1 MNADSCT
8 ITGDVNPNAVTDGS
22 ASQDFVIAYTITDG
36 TLSDTGTY
44 TLTVNAVLGAVTV
57 ALDAD
62 IADDD
67 VVNIAE
73 KAAGFA
79 ISGTVEAGAMVNVT
93 LGGSSTA
100 RPATVND
107 TTWMV
112 AIQADDSE
120 ITGTSVAVTAMA
132 ILAGRDD
139 GTETRT
145 ITVDLTPPTATY
157 TAPGTLTVGTAITTI
172 TPGGASPDVAGY
184 AVQGGTPLPP
194 GLTLTPDSGVIS
206 GTPTT
211 ANTATAAVTIGLTDT
226 AGNPAEVMIPFPAVD
241 MGSQTL
247 TGFAYSAP
255 TAVVNLAAPTVTA
268 PTGAVAGSSLSYA
281 SGDTNICTVES
292 STGALTLVAAGA
304 CAITVTASATSDYLV
319 ATDTFTITVTPVIPI
334 ATLAGTL
341 TEAGLFAATAPT
353 VTVTLANTEY
363 VDGST
368 LALSHF
374 TVTDTVAGSV
384 SVSDF
389 TRDSSTVAT
398 LTLAYSGE
406 DITTAG
412 TLSVTLA
419 AAGHTVADDL
429 MTDTIPITAS
439 TGVNICGRTTEVRD
453 AIVTGTATEC
463 TSITG
468 LATIMSLNL
477 NNQGIATLQSGDFAG
492 LTGLMTLDLRRNT
505 LTTLPDNIFA
515 GLTALMMLKLDNNQI
530 NTLQANIFAGLT
542 ELTTVTL
549 ATNQLAALPADIFA
563 GLSKLTN
570 LSLFTNLLTALRADV
585 FNGLD
590 VLRVLSLSEN
600 SFDPGGLP
608 AGVFDEV
615 LNTLG
620 PLETQFVVDTRARD
634 AHFVCSRADFAAIV
648 AVTTGVDDCI
658 RISSAQLTA
667 ALADATLT
675 TLIILAGTDTLTL
688 TPPFASDMEAYAV
701 SAPNSVENVVV
712 EVAANFLGVTEVTVN
727 GVALSGSA
735 AQSGL
740 IPLTAGMSMAIPVVV
755 TAADGSTTM
764 TYTVTATR
772 AAPAGVPTV
781 SGTYTASINEGAA
794 PATALSSVITD
805 AGQDPATVAYRLEA
819 GATLPAGLTLNA
831 DGSFSGTASFEA
843 TTPVNSPQAFTFQ
856 WTYTDGT
863 NTTTPETATITVT
876 DVNRAPTFSA
886 INVRLMETSELP
898 CLCDFVMDPSEVPA
912 DSSIRYSVTSGLP
925 ATLVNSLNENAG
937 SFDPATFPQST
948 ATIAAPETVVI
959 FQWTYTDANGSFPQT
974 GTFTVQ
980 NLNRDPVIGALPDV
994 TARTVLANQP
1004 LSLMLTGSDPD
1015 TAIPDPATGD
1025 PAPTWSITPTSLGA
1039 TIDTD
1044 TGVFSWTPTDAHI
1057 GTQDFT
1063 VTLTDTARS
1072 VTVTLQI
1079 IVNAPPPSTATLAA
1093 PTALTGAT
1101 LTTATVTVTLENTT
1115 YADASSLGPD
1125 DFRLTDTIA
1134 GTVSVSV
1141 GGVTRTGNTVAT
1153 LALAHSGE
1161 AIPDSGTLSV
1171 TVLASAH
1178 AGTGDLPAGSVP
1190 ITVTNT
1196 VPDFGSETVTAQTY
1210 TVGTSIGTV
1219 TLPPAPGGNG
1229 ASAYALAPTLPSG
1242 LTFTAADRTISGT
1255 PGTAQVAT
1263 TYTYTASDSDT
1274 ITIADTAALT
1284 FTITINA
1291 VPSATLAAPTAL
1303 TGATLTT
1310 ATVTVTLENTTYADA
1325 SSLGPDDFRLTDTI
1339 AGTVSVSVGGVTRS
1353 GNTVATL
1360 ALAHSGEAILDS
1372 GTLSVTV
1379 LASAHAG
1386 TGDLPA
1392 GSVPITVT
1400 NTVPGFGSETVTAQ
1414 TYTVGTSIGT
1424 VTLPPA
1430 PGGNGASAYALAP
1443 TLPSGLTF
1451 TAADRT
1457 ISGTPG
1463 TAQVATT
1470 YTYTASDSDTIAIAD
1485 TAALTFTIT
1494 INAVSSATLAAP
1506 TALTGATLTTAT
1518 VTVTLENTTYADASS
1533 LGPDDFRLTDTIAGT
1548 VSVSVGG
1555 VTRSGDTVATLALA
1569 HSGEAIPDSGTLS
1582 VTVLAS
1588 AHAGTGDLPAGS
1600 VPITVT
1606 NTVPDFG
1613 SETVTAQTYTVGTSI
1628 GTVTLPP
1635 APGGNG
1641 ASAYALAPTLPSGL
1655 TFTAADRTI
1664 SGTPGTAQVATTYTY
1679 TASDSDTITTA
1690 DTAALTFTI
1699 TINAVPSATLAAP
1712 TALTGATLTT
1722 AMVTVTLENTT
1733 YADASSLGPDDFR
1746 LSDTIAGTVSVS
1758 VGGVTRSG
1766 NTVATLALAHSGEA
1780 ILDSGTLSVTVL
1792 ASAHAGTGDLPAG
1805 SVPITVTNTV
1815 PDFGSETVTAQT
1827 YTVGTSI
1834 GTVTLPPAPGGN
1846 GASAYALA
1854 PTLPS
1859 GLTFTAAD
1867 RTISGTP
1874 GTAQVATTYTY
1885 TASDSDTIAIA
1896 DTAALTFTI
1905 TINAV
1910 SSATLAA
1917 PTALTGATLTT
1928 ATVTVTLENTTYADA
1943 SSLGP
1948 DDFRLTD
1955 TIAGTVSVSVGGV
1968 TRSGDT
1974 VATLALAHS
1983 GEAIPDSGTLSVTV
1997 LASAHAGTGDLPAG
2011 SVPITVTN
2019 TVPDFGSETVTAQTY
2034 TVGTSIGTVT
2044 LPPAPGGNGAA
2055 AYALAPTLPTG
2066 LTFTVADRTITGTPA
2081 AGTAQAATAYTYT
2094 ASDSDTNTATTDA
2107 DVLTFTIQIADPSTS
2122 TVTVTLD
2129 ADIAGN
2135 DIVNIAEKAAGFAI
2149 SGAVEAGAMVNVTL
2163 GSSSTARPATVT
2175 DTTWTVTI
2183 PADDSEI
2190 TGASV
2195 AVTATAML
2203 AGRDDGTATRTLTV
2217 DLTAPTATYVA
2228 PATLTVGTAI
2238 TTITPGTPSADIT
2251 TYAVQSG
2258 TLPPGL
2264 TLDGTGGG
2272 ISGTPTTETA
2282 AMAVVTIRLTDTND
2296 NPADVS
2302 LTFPAVALG
2311 SQTLTG
2317 FAYSAATATVGQ
2329 PAPTVTAPTGQ
2340 QAGSSLSYASSDT
2353 NICTVESSTGAL
2365 TLVAAGT
2372 CAITVTAS
2380 ATTNYLVAT
2389 DTITIT
2395 VVPTAIPVA
2404 TLTGTLTEA
2413 SLFATPAPTVTVT
2426 LANTEYE
2433 AAPGT
2438 LMQSHFSVTDTVD
2451 GTVRVSGFTRDS
2463 DTEATL
2469 TLAYSGEDITTT
2481 GTLSVILAAAG
2492 HTGTDDL
2499 MTSTIAITASAGA
2512 NVCGR
2517 TAQVRDAIV
2526 TASTATDECTSVT
2539 DLASILE
2546 LDLSGQLSAS
2556 PGSSRQRSASPD
2568 SSRQR
2573 SAPLQNGDF
2582 AGLTGLQ
2589 RLDLS
2594 GNALEALP
2602 PNIFAGLT
2610 ALQRLDLG
2618 DNALEA
2624 LPSNIF
2630 ADLSALMTL
2639 LLENNQFTEGAG
2651 LPAGVFDDVLGT
2663 VETFTVDD
2671 TVREAHFV
2679 CSRDDA
2685 DAIVAATS
2693 GVTDCLRIT
2702 TAQLNAAGNATLSGL
2717 TLSAGTLDPVFGS
2730 ATTTYTVSVP
2740 SSVTSVTVTPTTT
2753 NAGATIRVDG
2763 NTVNSGS
2770 PSAAIALTADT
2781 SREITIIVT
2790 AADGSTTQTYTLT
2803 ITIGSL
2809 TEERTAQ
2816 LNEQILPQVFLKLA
2830 DVGSRL
2836 IADRLSA
2843 GAIVGGGTISSQA
2856 HDGEAGSAGLMAQL
2870 GQWLSGDAAEVE
2882 LSRRLQNLDDFELRD
2897 FIDGLSFAAD
2907 GEQVGMAGGS
2917 LYGIGNY
2924 TRLSGDEDGVDWDG
2938 DLYSGY
2944 VGLDKRLRNGALAG
2958 VLLSYSKGEFEY
2970 ADTIG
2975 DEGEYDLD
2983 ISSVNPYIGWSLSED
2998 LDIWASVGYGIG
3010 EVELNDSDGSRSSD
3024 LSVGSVSVGASG
3036 RLVVSDELIA
3046 GGRSELRLRG
3056 DGSASQV
3063 DFDRS
3068 DAGFTDISS
3077 HRLRLIVEAS
3087 HLRSGAS
3094 GSVRSGL
3101 ELGVRHDGGDG
3112 QDGQGLELGGSI
3124 EWGNTRG
3131 LTLSG
3136 RGRVLTLADYDE
3148 WGVSGILRLLPGQG
3162 GRGLSFSLSP
3172 GYGRDDSGTEQ
3183 LWQRGASAVS
3193 SAQTARLRMDG
3204 EVGYGLWM
3212 LGGTVQP
3219 YLGASLLQ
3227 GGGSTQR
3234 MGARLELGR
3243 GVQLELEGSRHE
3255 RTSADAEHRIE
3266 LQWRWNW

>member
-1 MNADSCT
+1 MPLVDSSTVDEGDTGVNIDLGVTGDSLTCTSSSPIPSDLTLNADSCT
-8 ITGDVNPNAVTDGS
+8 ITGDVNLNAITDGS
-22 ASQDFVIAYTITDG
+22 SAQDFVIAYTITDG

-157 TAPGTLTVGTAITTI
+157 TAPGTLTVGTAITTV

-363 VDGST
+363 VDGSA

-374 TVTDTVAGSV
+374 TVTDTVAGTV

-389 TRDSSTVAT
+389 TRDSATVAT

-429 MTDTIPITAS
+429 MTGTIPITAS

-453 AIVTGTATEC
+453 AIVAGTATEC

-515 GLTALMMLKLDNNQI
+515 GLTALTMLKLDNNQI

-959 FQWTYTDANGSFPQT
+959 FQWTYTDANGAFPQT

-1072 VTVTLQI
+1072 VTATLQI

-1093 PTALTGAT
+1093 PTALTGAN

-1115 YADASSLGPD
+1115 YADASALGPD

-1134 GTVSVSV
+1134 GTVSVST

-1219 TLPPAPGGNG
+1219 TLPTATGGDG
-1229 ASAYALAPTLPSG
+1229 
-1242 LTFTAADRTISGT
+1242 
-1255 PGTAQVAT
+1255 
-1263 TYTYTASDSDT
+1263 
-1274 ITIADTAALT
+1274 ALT
-1284 FTITINA
+1284 
-1291 VPSATLAAPTAL
+1291 
-1303 TGATLTT
+1303 
-1310 ATVTVTLENTTYADA
+1310 
-1325 SSLGPDDFRLTDTI
+1325 
-1339 AGTVSVSVGGVTRS
+1339 
-1353 GNTVATL
+1353 
-1360 ALAHSGEAILDS
+1360 
-1372 GTLSVTV
+1372 
-1379 LASAHAG
+1379 
-1386 TGDLPA
+1386 
-1392 GSVPITVT
+1392 
-1400 NTVPGFGSETVTAQ
+1400 
-1414 TYTVGTSIGT
+1414 
-1424 VTLPPA
+1424 
-1430 PGGNGASAYALAP
+1430 YALAP

-1470 YTYTASDSDTIAIAD
+1470 YTYTASDSDTIAI
-1485 TAALTFTIT
+1485 
-1494 INAVSSATLAAP
+1494 
-1506 TALTGATLTTAT
+1506 
-1518 VTVTLENTTYADASS
+1518 
-1533 LGPDDFRLTDTIAGT
+1533 
-1548 VSVSVGG
+1548 
-1555 VTRSGDTVATLALA
+1555 
-1569 HSGEAIPDSGTLS
+1569 
-1582 VTVLAS
+1582 
-1588 AHAGTGDLPAGS
+1588 
-1600 VPITVT
+1600 
-1606 NTVPDFG
+1606 
-1613 SETVTAQTYTVGTSI
+1613 
-1628 GTVTLPP
+1628 
-1635 APGGNG
+1635 
-1641 ASAYALAPTLPSGL
+1641 
-1655 TFTAADRTI
+1655 
-1664 SGTPGTAQVATTYTY
+1664 
-1679 TASDSDTITTA
+1679 A

-1968 TRSGDT
+1968 TRTGDT

-2044 LPPAPGGNGAA
+2044 LPPAPGGNGAS

-2329 PAPTVTAPTGQ
+2329 SAPTVTAPTGQ

-2958 VLLSYSKGEFEY
+2958 VLLAYSKGEFEY
-2970 ADTIG
+2970 ADTVG
-2975 DEGEYDLD
+2975 GKGEYDLD
-2983 ISSVNPYIGWSLSED
+2983 ISSVNPYVGWSLSDD
-2998 LDIWASVGYGIG
+2998 LDVWVSVGYGVG
-3010 EVELNDSDGSRSSD
+3010 EVELNDNGELRSSD
-3024 LSVGSVSVGASG
+3024 LSVGSVSVGVSG
-3036 RLVVSDELIA
+3036 RLVASDELIA

-3068 DAGFTDISS
+3068 DAGFTDVSS

-3101 ELGVRHDGGDG
+3101 EVGIRHDGGDG
-3112 QDGQGLELGGSI
+3112 QDGQGLELGGSL
-3124 EWGNTRG
+3124 EWSNTRG

-3148 WGVSGILRLLPGQG
+3148 WGVSGILRLAPGQG